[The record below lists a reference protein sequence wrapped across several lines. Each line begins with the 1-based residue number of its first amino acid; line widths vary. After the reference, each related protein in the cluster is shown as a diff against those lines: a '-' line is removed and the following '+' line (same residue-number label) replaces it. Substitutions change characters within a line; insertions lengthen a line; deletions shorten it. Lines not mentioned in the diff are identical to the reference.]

1 MREEAIGEMSQYL
14 KLQRQALGLQR
25 TIFPTTQYTEFNAAF
40 QSQSSQ
46 LAEEIEWSDIS
57 QDPRFVIG
65 DKVGCSSQPS
75 TVHAFI
81 LMCAFMCMCIYV
93 CTYVCIREGVYALPS
108 QALYVPPGSP
118 YCVYKPMKHGRLNVG
133 PSQSLQSLLDIL
145 EDLWTQA
152 IYEVLEIKRE
162 DLKVGRP
169 TEPPSTQLST
179 LGTNKIATV
188 DNFLHFSEHVYW
200 NTVSPPSPFPL
211 PLLNLPSSLSLFIL
225 PSSSILPSPSPFQH
239 HNVILLIADTI
250 TRSHAKELMNLLLK
264 KIGFANAVLHQVVH
278 TTCPRAP
285 CSG

>member
-1 MREEAIGEMSQYL
+1 M
-14 KLQRQALGLQR
+14 
-25 TIFPTTQYTEFNAAF
+25 
-40 QSQSSQ
+40 
-46 LAEEIEWSDIS
+46 
-57 QDPRFVIG
+57 
-65 DKVGCSSQPS
+65 
-75 TVHAFI
+75 
-81 LMCAFMCMCIYV
+81 
-93 CTYVCIREGVYALPS
+93 REGVYALPS

-169 TEPPSTQLST
+169 TEPPSPQLST

-188 DNFLHFSEHVYW
+188 DIFYISANMCTGIPF
-200 NTVSPPSPFPL
+200 SPPSPFLL
-211 PLLNLPSSLSLFIL
+211 PFLNLPSSLSLLIFS
-225 PSSSILPSPSPFQH
+225 SSSIFPSPSPFQH

-278 TTCPRAP
+278 TTCSHAP
-285 CSG
+285 CSR